1 MNDSTEIAP
10 STRLAELRQALGD
23 GTLRHVR
30 RMVLAMHPAEIATL
44 IESLR
49 PAEREVVWEMVDPDD
64 DGEVLLHVN
73 DEVRAGLIR
82 GMDAEELLAATDGLE
97 IDDLA
102 DLFQDLPEAVTRQVL
117 RGMDQ
122 QNRERLQQVLEYAPD
137 SAGGLMNTD
146 AVTVRPDV
154 TLDVVLRYL
163 RMREDMPPN
172 TDSLFV
178 VDRYGKVLGA
188 LAITKLL
195 VSDAE
200 LTVGE
205 LMDGEVTA
213 LPAGASAADV
223 AKLFQDRDLVS
234 TPVVDERGVLIG
246 RITVDDVVDVI
257 REEAD
262 HTVMSMAGLDEGED
276 MFAPVLGAAK
286 RRAVWIAV
294 NLMTAM
300 VAASVVDLF
309 KGTLQQL
316 VTLAVL
322 MPIVASMGGIAGSQV
337 LTLMIRGLALG
348 QIAPANA
355 PWILAR
361 QLAVVGLNSLLAAAV
376 MGLVAFGYFH
386 DAGLGWVIAA
396 ALVINLTV
404 ATIAGV
410 GLPLV
415 LRRLGVDPALA
426 GPVLV
431 TTCTDVTGFL
441 SFLGLGTLFLAS

>member
-1 MNDSTEIAP
+1 MSEITETSP
-10 STRLAELRQALGD
+10 STRLGELRLALEE

-30 RMVLAMHPAEIATL
+30 RMVHAMHPGEIATL
-44 IESLR
+44 LESLR
-49 PAEREVVWEMVDPDD
+49 PAEREIVWEMVDPDD
-64 DGEVLLHVN
+64 DGEVLVHVN

-102 DLFQDLPEAVTRQVL
+102 DLFQDLPEAVNRQVL

-122 QNRERLQQVLEYAPD
+122 QDRERLQQVLEFAPD
-137 SAGGLMNTD
+137 TAGGLMNTD
-146 AVTVRPDV
+146 TVTVRPDV

-163 RMREDMPPN
+163 RMREDLPPS

-178 VDRYGKVLGA
+178 VDRYGKVLGV
-188 LAITKLL
+188 LPITKLL
-195 VSDAE
+195 VSDVE
-200 LTVGE
+200 LTVSE
-205 LMDGEVTA
+205 LMDTEVTA
-213 LPAGASAADV
+213 VAADAPAAEV

-234 TPVVDERGVLIG
+234 TPVVDDQHRLLG

-262 HTVMSMAGLDEGED
+262 HTVMSMAGLDEEED
-276 MFAPVLGAAK
+276 MFAPVLAAAK
-286 RRAVWIAV
+286 RRAVWISV
-294 NLMTAM
+294 NLMTAIL
-300 VAASVVDLF
+300 AASVVDAF
-309 KGTLQQL
+309 RGTLEHL

-348 QIAPANA
+348 QVAQENA
-355 PWILAR
+355 PWILTR
-361 QLAVVGLNSLLAAAV
+361 QLSVVGLNALLAAVV
-376 MGLVAFGYFH
+376 MGGVALGYFG
-386 DAGLGWVIAA
+386 DAGLAAVIAA
-396 ALVINLTV
+396 ALVINLSV

-410 GLPLV
+410 TVPLL

-431 TTCTDVTGFL
+431 TTCTDVMGFL
-441 SFLGLGTLFLAS
+441 SFLGLGALFLT